1 MSTKM
6 NQTEE
11 PKKKLTKDGIRKL
24 LGIYK
29 FVLPYKR
36 DLIISLIL
44 LLISTSVFLI
54 FPRSTGQLIDSGIL
68 KDKARINYIGKWLA
82 IILIAQSVVSYI
94 RIVLVNRLT
103 ERTISDIRIAIF
115 NKLIAVPYHF
125 FEKNRVGELTS
136 RISNDVSQLQE
147 TFSFTLMEFLRQ
159 IILLVVGVT
168 YILIKNT
175 ELGLVMLS
183 TFPITIGIAFYFGRR
198 IKTYSK
204 ETQKVVAESN
214 VIVDEAFQGIQTV
227 KAYTGEYFESK
238 RYATKIEQYI
248 EMALKAG
255 KFRGALVSFVI
266 TGVFG
271 GIVLVLWYGVTQ
283 VAKGNLTTG
292 DFIEFTILM
301 FTVGASIASLGDV
314 YSRLVKT
321 VGASEMILEIL
332 GEDNELEIKE
342 IKQTSVAYGNISFQ
356 HVSFSYPTRTDI
368 TTLKDI
374 NLDIK
379 AGEKIALVGQSGSG
393 KSTIT
398 RLLLRYYQIDN
409 GTISI
414 DQKNIS
420 DYELGD
426 LRKSIGI
433 VPQEVLLFG
442 GTIRENVL
450 YGKPDA
456 TDQEIIT
463 ACEQANAMEFISQ
476 FPEGMQTLV
485 GERGIQLSGG
495 QKQRIAIARAVLKNP
510 KILILD
516 EATSSLDSQSEALV
530 TDALEKL
537 MENRTTI
544 VIAHRLSTI
553 RKVDKIYVIKDGRIA
568 EAGKHEDLIAEE
580 GIYHALLKAQYQSQ
594 DNATLEIN

>member
-1 MSTKM
+1 MSNT
-6 NQTEE
+6 NTEE
-11 PKKKLTKDGIRKL
+11 TKKKLTKDGIKKL
-24 LGIYK
+24 LGIYR
-29 FVLPYKR
+29 FVLPYKS

-54 FPRSTGQLIDSGIL
+54 FPRSTGQLIDSGII
-68 KDKARINYIGKWLA
+68 KDQAKINTIGKWLA
-82 IILIAQSVVSYI
+82 FILVAQSIVSYI

-115 NKLIAVPYHF
+115 NKLISVPYHF

-183 TFPITIGIAFYFGRR
+183 TFPITVGIAFYFGRR

-227 KAYTGEYFESK
+227 KAYTGEYYESK
-238 RYATKIEQYI
+238 RYANKISQYI
-248 EMALKAG
+248 DMALRAG

-271 GIVLVLWYGVTQ
+271 GIVLVLWYGVSQ
-283 VAKGNLTTG
+283 VAKGHLTTG
-292 DFIEFTILM
+292 DFIEFAILM

-321 VGASEMILEIL
+321 VGASETILEIL

-342 IKQTSVAYGNISFQ
+342 VKSSSVQNGNISFQ
-356 HVSFSYPTRTDI
+356 NVSFAYPTRSDI

-398 RLLLRYYQIDN
+398 RLLLRYYHTDN
-409 GTISI
+409 GVITV
-414 DQKNIS
+414 DNKNIK

-442 GTIRENVL
+442 GSIRENVL

-456 TDQEIIT
+456 TEKEIIT
-463 ACEQANAMEFISQ
+463 ACEQANALEFINQ
-476 FPEGMQTLV
+476 FPEGLDTLV

-537 MENRTTI
+537 MQNRTTI

-568 EAGKHEDLIAEE
+568 EEGKHETLIAAE
-580 GIYHALLKAQYQSQ
+580 GIYHALLKAQYQNQETIASESKI
-594 DNATLEIN
+594 D